1 MFMSEPSVTTDGDRT
16 GDSNNLSFLLSQL
29 DSSEDESV
37 EEAAIS
43 SPPPPSAQQL
53 ASISSPGNTSLSS
66 RESPHFQN
74 KIQMQFMND
83 QASRLKIDSTPYAPA
98 LHMIRQTPTRPEVST
113 KPYEL
118 GNRNEQASVPSSRST
133 SSISVGQQQ
142 RATEFL
148 QDLKIQSVGA
158 LQDAG
163 LSDHDSIPM
172 AATDRSEIDTVIRRH
187 ETRPEVTGDDTIVM
201 TLSDS
206 EGEKGDDLDS
216 LDWEQQVSADDEQ
229 TFERPKRV
237 RRPIANTGKNSPAHR
252 RSRSGDNAAATFVNG
267 GIDWKGMHEGGLRI
281 PPSLDDNENDDDDD
295 DDKDEDDEHD
305 VDEAISPRRKS
316 SSGGV
321 LPGAK
326 NNLTLSK
333 EAVSE
338 ASPLFSIGSLGT
350 GAGGNSTRKAKKP
363 PRLRTW
369 RSERFDPQYGSAAR
383 MRQPGTPPGPSL
395 RRAHSLAGPGMAHPS
410 NFYQR
415 PGDSQGPVLRTM
427 MLAGPYQETI
437 SSTDGVAS
445 NGFMRHNSLHANNA
459 SHGSLQR
466 MPLDSITDLSRSLP
480 QFVDGQD
487 SGWRFYRRFSDSSCS
502 NDAIHSTGSM
512 HSWISEGGSR
522 PKPLHLQSEFGSMEE
537 MWGQSNDGR
546 RIVEGQED
554 GSYAQDTV
562 DGDSSSSASAVEGD
576 DPCNKRQI
584 HVDQMRSSFRDADRI
599 FPAEEI
605 GENNPYR
612 YIEQHAGRLR
622 PSLPRKRHDMKKVE
636 FKSTTGSD
644 RDPKQFPTFTCPKCG
659 TVQRSFF
666 TASTAPTQFEGPAS
680 YLALYFA
687 FYVVASLYI
696 FGLEEGWKGLD
707 CVYFAVIT
715 LTTAGL
721 GDLVPTSDSAKIV
734 CSIFIYF
741 GVACIGLLLGTYLAG
756 MLDESSYKE
765 AMKSRADNCVECSRV
780 KGSLKRELKRSVV
793 TPTNRRAALAD
804 KSSPNFSSERFTRAT
819 DAQQQVSQSF
829 KDQSQK
835 RTKRWH
841 DTGSID
847 SEFASGARS
856 FSPHVGPAQQRSGFT
871 PPSPIP
877 EMNVLDDFA
886 GETPSP
892 ISPATEFDSFS
903 VGSPMTK
910 QILGRQR
917 HTRHQSFDIPNSGY
931 FATPGTAGKT
941 RDRNNGIN
949 AAVLEEPVSFHESFV
964 KPSTPLWSDD
974 PEDIQHMFRDEESTT
989 SVDSVIGA
997 LDSSES
1003 RIKTAKYVFLT
1014 LKQALM
1020 NSIAI
1025 IFIGGIGFYYI
1036 EKMTMVDSF
1045 YFTTVLLTTV
1055 GYGDIAPVTDGGKL
1069 FATVYV
1075 LVAGTVLLNNMSLIS
1090 MIPLELRRRRIE
1102 KAVLT
1107 QFGDQ
1112 LDDAA
1117 LEELATG
1124 PLIHRLNLSAH
1135 NSNGLNECTREMFAL
1150 AMLVRLGKVTE
1161 RDVRHTF
1168 AAFRRLD
1175 VDREGVLNSKTIISG
1190 KIKKVRSMRDV
1201 REGLAQ
1207 SRSGCNSPQPLP
1219 SPDHANSSNPRK
1231 FWFGPKG
1238 SLHVEEG
1245 SGAFRFPD
1253 LRHASSMEETSGEQ
1267 TALLGQNVNALPF
1280 AGGTFSSHDEENGV
1294 LV

>member
-1 MFMSEPSVTTDGDRT
+1 MSERQSQQPTDEGEARRIDNRRPLRNEEPLTRFAGLRQYLDEDERSRMFMSEPSVTTDGDRT
-16 GDSNNLSFLLSQL
+16 RDSNNLSFLLSQL

-37 EEAAIS
+37 DGAAIS
-43 SPPPPSAQQL
+43 SPPPPSAQHL

-74 KIQMQFMND
+74 KVHMQFMND
-83 QASRLKIDSTPYAPA
+83 QASRGKIDSTPYAPA
-98 LHMIRQTPTRPEVST
+98 LHMIRQTPARPEVST
-113 KPYEL
+113 KRDEL

-133 SSISVGQQQ
+133 SSISLGQQQ
-142 RATEFL
+142 RAAEFL
-148 QDLKIQSVGA
+148 QDLKMESVGA

-163 LSDHDSIPM
+163 LSDHDSIPI
-172 AATDRSEIDTVIRRH
+172 AAADRSEIDNVIRRH
-187 ETRPEVTGDDTIVM
+187 ETRPEATGDDTIVM

-206 EGEKGDDLDS
+206 DGEKEDDLDS

-237 RRPIANTGKNSPAHR
+237 RRPIANTGKNSPVDR
-252 RSRSGDNAAATFVNG
+252 RSRSGDSAAATLMNG
-267 GIDWKGMHEGGLRI
+267 GIDWKGMQEGGLHI
-281 PPSLDDNENDDDDD
+281 PQSLDDNGNDDDDD
-295 DDKDEDDEHD
+295 DDDEQDD
-305 VDEAISPRRKS
+305 DEAISSLRKS

-321 LPGAK
+321 LTAMRNK
-326 NNLTLSK
+326 VSLSK
-333 EAVSE
+333 EARSE
-338 ASPLFSIGSLGT
+338 STPLFTIGSPGT
-350 GAGGNSTRKAKKP
+350 GLAGNSTRKARKP

-369 RSERFDPQYGSAAR
+369 RSERLEPQYGSAAR
-383 MRQPGTPPGPSL
+383 MRRPGTPTGPLL
-395 RRAHSLAGPGMAHPS
+395 RRAQSLAGTGMTHPS
-410 NFYQR
+410 TFYRR
-415 PGDSQGPVLRTM
+415 PNDSQGQVLRTTM
-427 MLAGPYQETI
+427 FAGPNHEAV
-437 SSTDGVAS
+437 SSAGGFAS
-445 NGFMRHNSLHANNA
+445 IGFMRHNSLPANM
-459 SHGSLQR
+459 Q
-466 MPLDSITDLSRSLP
+466 PDSIGDFSCSLP
-480 QFVDGQD
+480 QVVEGQD
-487 SGWRFYRRFSDSSCS
+487 SGWRFYRQFSDSSCS

-522 PKPLHLQSEFGSMEE
+522 RKPMHLPSEFGSMEE
-537 MWGQSNDGR
+537 MWGQSNGGG
-546 RIVEGQED
+546 RIVEGQDD
-554 GSYAQDTV
+554 GSYSQDTV
-562 DGDSSSSASAVEGD
+562 DGNSSSSASAVKD
-576 DPCNKRQI
+576 DDTSNKRQV
-584 HVDQMRSSFRDADRI
+584 HVEQVRSSFRDVDRV
-599 FPAEEI
+599 FPTGVL
-605 GENNPYR
+605 GEDNPYP
-612 YIEQHAGRLR
+612 YIEQDAGGRHR
-622 PSLPRKRHDMKKVE
+622 PSLPRKRPEMKKVE

-666 TASTAPTQFEGPAS
+666 TASTAPTHFEGPAS

-687 FYVVASLYI
+687 LYVVASLYI

-804 KSSPNFSSERFTRAT
+804 KSNPTFSSERYTRAT
-819 DAQQQVSQSF
+819 DAQQQVAQSF
-829 KDQSQK
+829 MEQSQK

-841 DTGSID
+841 DGTGPME
-847 SEFASGARS
+847 SEFASGAHS
-856 FSPHVGPAQQRSGFT
+856 FSPHLGPAQQRPSFT

-877 EMNVLDDFA
+877 EMNVFDAFA
-886 GETPSP
+886 GELPSP
-892 ISPATEFDSFS
+892 ISPATEFDSFTI
-903 VGSPMTK
+903 GSPMTK

-931 FATPGTAGKT
+931 FSTPATAGKG
-941 RDRNNGIN
+941 RDRNIAIN
-949 AAVLEEPVSFHESFV
+949 TFVMEEPVSFHDSFV
-964 KPSTPLWSDD
+964 KPNTPLWNDD

-1135 NSNGLNECTREMFAL
+1135 HSNGLNECTREMFAL

-1161 RDVRHTF
+1161 RDVRT
-1168 AAFRRLD
+1168 
-1175 VDREGVLNSKTIISG
+1175 
-1190 KIKKVRSMRDV
+1190 
-1201 REGLAQ
+1201 
-1207 SRSGCNSPQPLP
+1207 
-1219 SPDHANSSNPRK
+1219 
-1231 FWFGPKG
+1231 
-1238 SLHVEEG
+1238 
-1245 SGAFRFPD
+1245 
-1253 LRHASSMEETSGEQ
+1253 
-1267 TALLGQNVNALPF
+1267 LLQHSAV
-1280 AGGTFSSHDEENGV
+1280 
-1294 LV
+1294 